1 MDKEKN
7 TSASQE
13 TSGDESNKTNPYGK
27 WKALKEVGE
36 EQEEEAGW
44 VPFHHPYF
52 HVVCENWSFFLW
64 SMAELAQLW
73 LEMLPKYNSFH
84 NDYFK

>member
-1 MDKEKN
+1 MDKEES

-13 TSGDESNKTNPYGK
+13 SDGSNKTNPYGK

-44 VPFHHPYF
+44 VSFYHPYF
-52 HVVCENWSFFLW
+52 HNVVCKNWSFFL
-64 SMAELAQLW
+64 
-73 LEMLPKYNSFH
+73 
-84 NDYFK
+84 